1 MGAGHAILFDSTF
14 IMGVYSWLETV
25 SDGEE
30 AFEKRKTFSAEISD
44 VRMPK
49 MDGLALLGGSLLI
62 EYPILLELGDEE
74 QSGGGN
80 QEKCNFSDTQQVC
93 TTRRNPLFLWG

>member
-1 MGAGHAILFDSTF
+1 
-14 IMGVYSWLETV
+14 
-25 SDGEE
+25 
-30 AFEKRKTFSAEISD
+30 
-44 VRMPK
+44 